1 MDVDIEDLDA
11 PHRFGADDAQAIQ
24 TQLLAWYDA
33 NKRDLPW
40 RKPVLAAALAAASNV
55 AATATVD
62 PVDAQPERNKFQD
75 ESRLLDQPN
84 RLIPNLA
91 AALALPPETLVHRYS
106 DADVGP
112 GQSDESQPESGLSDL
127 DDDDDDEESA
137 SRLQSRRRTVRSAA
151 VSPNSSIPSVP
162 AGIAES
168 PGQRAYEVWV
178 SEIMCQQ
185 TQVATVIPYYQRWMA
200 KWPTIFDLAKTDLEE
215 VNQVWAGLGYYSR
228 AKRLHEA
235 AKLVVTKFGGDLPRT
250 AEALEKEVPGVGRY
264 TAGAIA
270 SLAYQ
275 QPAPLVD
282 GNVIR
287 VLSRLRALGG
297 DVKTKS
303 VTELHWTLAT
313 ELVHPDRPGD
323 LNQSLMELGALV
335 CTPANPSCATCP
347 VQTQCWAYHAKRADC
362 KCVHCKTWSG
372 TPGKDAS
379 VTQYPRKAIKK
390 PPREETIHVALVQAG
405 DKFLLTQRPK
415 KGLLAGL
422 WEFPSRP
429 ELGYA
434 QAAVDAVG
442 QILDVDDTAT
452 AALKLMSLGTVVH
465 LFSHIRQTMEV
476 YHVVVPTDL
485 DPVDTAD
492 ACTAFLDA
500 PAQWVTKD
508 GLDQEAVSTGMKKA
522 FALLGKASKK
532 TKATRSAAPARANK
546 RAKVAPDPTQKSISS
561 FFKKE

>member
-1 MDVDIEDLDA
+1 MDIDIEDLEA
-11 PHRFGADDAQAIQ
+11 PHWFGPDDAKAIQ
-24 TQLLAWYDA
+24 DQLLAWYDA

-40 RKPVLAAALAAASNV
+40 RKPVLAAALAASTTD
-55 AATATVD
+55 TATRFLAKRA
-62 PVDAQPERNKFQD
+62 PQD
-75 ESRLLDQPN
+75 ESRRVLDRPRRLLPHH
-84 RLIPNLA
+84 A
-91 AALALPPETLVHRYS
+91 AVLALPLETLARRYRRHVHRRS
-106 DADVGP
+106 
-112 GQSDESQPESGLSDL
+112 ESNLSDL
-127 DDDDDDEESA
+127 DDDDDDEGNS
-137 SRLQSRRRTVRSAA
+137 LQQSRRRAVRGPTATAA
-151 VSPNSSIPSVP
+151 CSTLLSVP

-185 TQVATVIPYYQRWMA
+185 TQVATVIPYYHRWMA
-200 KWPTIFDLAKTDLEE
+200 KWPTIFDLAKADLEE

-275 QPAPLVD
+275 QPVPLVD

-303 VTELHWTLAT
+303 VIELHWMLAT

-335 CTPANPSCATCP
+335 CTPTNPSCATCP
-347 VQTQCWAYHAKRADC
+347 VQTQCWAYHMKRADC
-362 KCVHCKTWSG
+362 KCTHCKTWSG
-372 TPGKDAS
+372 TADKDS
-379 VTQYPRKAIKK
+379 GVTQYPRKAVKK

-422 WEFPSRP
+422 WEFPNRT
-429 ELGYA
+429 ELVDA
-434 QAAVDAVG
+434 QTAVDAVG
-442 QILDVDDTAT
+442 QILDVRDC
-452 AALKLMSLGTVVH
+452 AALKLVSLGTVVH

-476 YHVVVPTDL
+476 YHVVIPTDL
-485 DPVDTAD
+485 DAVDTAD
-492 ACTAFLDA
+492 ACTAVLDA

-532 TKATRSAAPARANK
+532 TKAVGSAAPARASK
-546 RAKVAPDPTQKSISS
+546 RAKVASDPKQKSISS